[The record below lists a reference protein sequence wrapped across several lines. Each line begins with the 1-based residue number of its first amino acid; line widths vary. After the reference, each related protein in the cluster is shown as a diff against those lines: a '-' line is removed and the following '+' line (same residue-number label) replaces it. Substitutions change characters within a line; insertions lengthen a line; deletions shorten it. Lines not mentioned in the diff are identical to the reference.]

1 MGFYGSVYY
10 QLIDTFYKITGKN
23 SGKSKTSFQ
32 SSTANSEIE
41 ATGRKGVINLDT
53 GNRWINISKSGD
65 SLLLTHQGTDNDY
78 VSNSTLAIE
87 VVDGKGSGSGTSS
100 SPKKLNYEDV
110 LKVSKIYQDQAGH
123 VTGKKD
129 FAYLK
134 LPAEPPITDDLKS
147 LQYYAGIRDIPVDP
161 NNPTN
166 AELTNKTIKAN
177 TKLYASNNIPDP
189 KTNLYNYAIHNYEVA
204 KIHKSSLHDWSNIC
218 DSYST
223 SITSNNNIT
232 ICKAIGDLDN
242 LFSGNPFSKYLGTN
256 GGSKVFTNGLVSCI
270 GNMSLLYAPFGKQ
283 SSTAFPLVDAIVQLK
298 EDLDEAEKDISENE
312 AAIALVNNFINEHVE
327 NSTKK
332 FTSIETTI
340 GTPSGIPI
348 YTEISNLHTK
358 DTEILGILGTRLN
371 ANLTA
376 FGEISALQTK
386 TDNTNKVVE
395 DNKSALDKKDGELQK
410 EIDDLEALVGA
421 RLNTSKTVFNEIS
434 DTNKTVEDNK
444 SALDKKDGELQKEI
458 DDLEVL
464 VGTRLNTSKTVFN
477 EISDTNKTVENN
489 KIALDEEDDRL
500 EGLIGDLNTLIGTQ
514 KTEGVSV
521 FTEITN
527 LNTLIGTKPDTSS
540 NLYAEISNLNTLI
553 GTKPDTSSNLYA
565 EISNLNTLIG
575 TQKTEGVSVFT
586 EISNLNTL
594 IGTQPSDYSDI
605 FTEISSLKSYFS
617 DIEKTTVVN
626 EINARLT
633 EELKNYVSHAYLSTT
648 YKELTDGYYI
658 SVSKL
663 ESLATKAE
671 LESLATKAEL
681 ENYILADNFST
692 LLDETIAESSKTGED
707 GQSTLKSLTE
717 MSNKIV
723 ELEGKIEE
731 LEKQIS
737 DLIVPEEGTE

>member
-32 SSTANSEIE
+32 SSTADSEIE

-87 VVDGKGSGSGTSS
+87 VVDGKGTGSGTSS

-129 FAYLK
+129 FTYLK

-147 LQYYAGIRDIPVDP
+147 LQYYAGIRDVPADP
-161 NNPTN
+161 DNPTK
-166 AELTNKTIKAN
+166 AELTNKTITAN
-177 TKLYASNNIPDP
+177 TKLYANSSIPDP

-298 EDLDEAEKDISENE
+298 EDLDEAEKDINENE

-340 GTPSGIPI
+340 GNPSGIPI
-348 YTEISNLHTK
+348 YTEISNLHAK
-358 DTEILGILGTRLN
+358 DSEILGILGTRLN

-386 TDNTNKVVE
+386 TDNTNKTVA
-395 DNKSALDKKDGELQK
+395 DNKSAMDLKDSELQK
-410 EIDDLEALVGA
+410 EIDDLEALVGT
-421 RLNTSKTVFNEIS
+421 RLNTTKTVFNEIS
-434 DTNKTVEDNK
+434 DTNKTVVDNK
-444 SALDKKDGELQKEI
+444 SAMDSKDSELQKEI
-458 DDLEVL
+458 DDLEAL
-464 VGTRLNTSKTVFN
+464 VGSRLNTDKTVFD
-477 EISDTNKTVENN
+477 EISATNKKITDN
-489 KIALDEEDDRL
+489 KKELDEEDDRL
-500 EGLIGDLNTLIGTQ
+500 EGLIND
-514 KTEGVSV
+514 
-521 FTEITN
+521 
-527 LNTLIGTKPDTSS
+527 
-540 NLYAEISNLNTLI
+540 
-553 GTKPDTSSNLYA
+553 
-565 EISNLNTLIG
+565 LNTLIG

-594 IGTQPSDYSDI
+594 IGTKPSDYSDV

-658 SVSKL
+658 STSKL
-663 ESLATKAE
+663 ESLATKTE
-671 LESLATKAEL
+671 LESLATKTEL
-681 ENYILADNFST
+681 ENYVLTDDFST
-692 LLDETIAESSKTGED
+692 LLDAAIEESSKTGEEN
-707 GQSTLKSLTE
+707 GQSTLKSLAE

-723 ELEGKIEE
+723 ELENKVIE
-731 LEKQIS
+731 LETQIKN
-737 DLIVPEEGTE
+737 LINPEEETTE